1 MSLDINQIVLYQ
13 FIKCDE
19 QNFELV
25 LCDLLL
31 ELIEIVVEMVVELY
45 WVYSVK
51 NKVYGLFS
59 EESELV
65 QMLCLQCQGEEDFL
79 VFSCVVIGCLCD
91 ELVKYFFVD
100 GGFVLFCYYCYLVV
114 EYLLVVVLSNLS
126 SMCVNENFDI
136 NLIYYFDINYVDIVV
151 CIDLIEWE
159 INLEFIRYFIFLK
172 G

>member
-31 ELIEIVVEMVVELY
+31 ESIEIVVEMVVELY
-45 WVYSVK
+45 RVYSVK

-100 GGFVLFCYYCYLVV
+100 GGFVLFCYYRYLAV
-114 EYLLVVVLSNLS
+114 EYLQVVVLSNLS

-159 INLEFIRYFIFLK
+159 INLEFICYFIFLK